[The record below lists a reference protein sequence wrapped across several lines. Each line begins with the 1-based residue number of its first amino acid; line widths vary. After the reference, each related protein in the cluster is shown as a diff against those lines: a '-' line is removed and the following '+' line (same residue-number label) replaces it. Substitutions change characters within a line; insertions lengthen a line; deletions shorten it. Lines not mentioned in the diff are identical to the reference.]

1 MKPKKVRTKD
11 RADKKK
17 KPITIE
23 LKKEIIQT
31 HERGVRVVDLARQY
45 NRNTST
51 ICTIL
56 KKKDEIKALTTAK
69 GVSRICKQR
78 TYAHEEMEKRL
89 LQWIKEKQQA
99 GGALTETIICEKARM
114 LYVELLKQ
122 NPGPSADETPAEE
135 FKASRGWLD
144 NFKKRTG
151 YAACNYNSDGGGQ
164 ANPNTSPQNTA
175 TTQGGI
181 KEESTDMMMSADS
194 PTVPHTVLVG
204 YKFEN
209 PGLDVTTP
217 DHDTAQLHAMEL
229 QTWAPEG
236 IKASGSSQFS
246 GVDLDS
252 MDLDQLKRE
261 KIKMQL
267 KVLKLQEEYYMLQI
281 KKLKQ

>member
-1 MKPKKVRTKD
+1 MMDPDDKTVLNGIFTFKKCPDGSVDRRVVLCGFCRKPFSYHRSTSSLKYHLNAKHSAAWTKFQLH
-11 RADKKK
+11 ANY
-17 KPITIE
+17 PPATASTE
-23 LKKEIIQT
+23 
-31 HERGVRVVDLARQY
+31 VRVGPDSEDDEVEVYSR
-45 NRNTST
+45 RNWSH
-51 ICTIL
+51 
-56 KKKDEIKALTTAK
+56 
-69 GVSRICKQR
+69 RR
-78 TYAHEEMEKRL
+78 RL
-89 LQWIKEKQQA
+89 
-99 GGALTETIICEKARM
+99 
-114 LYVELLKQ
+114 
-122 NPGPSADETPAEE
+122 N
-135 FKASRGWLD
+135 
-144 NFKKRTG
+144 
-151 YAACNYNSDGGGQ
+151 NSDGGGQ